1 MTSWTSDLPPSPYA
15 GPVIP
20 LRIEGVIPPEPRPA
34 AGNYDVRLRLSRPLT
49 RFEVRA
55 LQPVARCMHAVD
67 SILTLS
73 DTTLEYVATQS
84 KELGALFRRAEEE
97 GRRLEAVAR
106 QDENHRLGHAA
117 EAQRLTS
124 IAKNIS
130 FY

>member
-1 MTSWTSDLPPSPYA
+1 MTSWTPDLPPSPYA
-15 GPVIP
+15 APDVP

-34 AGNYDVRLRLSRPLT
+34 AGSYDVRLRLSRPLT

-84 KELGALFRRAEEE
+84 KGPGPLFRRAEEQ
-97 GRRLEAVAR
+97 GRRLQAIAQQSEHH
-106 QDENHRLGHAA
+106 QLGQAA
-117 EAQRLTS
+117 EAQRLTTL
-124 IAKNIS
+124 AENIS
-130 FY
+130 FD

>member
-1 MTSWTSDLPPSPYA
+1 MTSWTSELPPSPYA
-15 GPVIP
+15 APTVP
-20 LRIEGVIPPEPRPA
+20 LRIEGVIPPEPSPA

-106 QDENHRLGHAA
+106 QDENHALGHAA
-117 EAQRLTS
+117 EAQRLTI
-124 IAKNIS
+124 IAQNIS
-130 FY
+130 FD